1 MPAYYFWGDDDF
13 ALQKA
18 VQTLRQRTLN
28 EAWASFNYDVV
39 PAEAANGP
47 SQALN
52 QAMTPPFGE
61 GQRLVWLMNTNLG
74 QRCPDPVLAEFERTL
89 PQLPDTSVLLLTST
103 AKPDGR
109 AKFTK
114 FFKTWGEVR
123 EFATIPPWKTDQIH
137 QQVAAVAKERG
148 MNLESGT
155 LDLLTEA
162 VGNDTRQLHLELEKL
177 ALYWGANPQPI
188 PPAVAAE
195 LVTVST
201 QTSLKLAQVLKQGDT
216 PTALGLVNDL
226 LDRNEPALRIVATLV
241 SQFRLWLWLKA
252 LVGVA
257 SDAEVAAAAEI
268 ANPKRI
274 YFLKQEV
281 RSLSLTQLQ
290 RSLPLLLELE
300 SDLKQGRDERATL
313 HTKVIELCR
322 LFRPGSA

>member
-39 PAEAANGP
+39 PAEVSSGP

-61 GQRLVWLMNTNLG
+61 GQRLVWLANTSLG
-74 QRCPDPVLAEFERTL
+74 QRCPEPVLAEFERTL
-89 PQLPDTSVLLLTST
+89 PQLPDTSVLLLTSA

-114 FFKTWGEVR
+114 LFKTWGEVR

-148 MNLESGT
+148 MNLEPGT

-201 QTSLKLAQVLKQGDT
+201 QTSLKLAHALKQGDT
-216 PTALGLVNDL
+216 PTALALVSDL

-281 RSLSLTQLQ
+281 RSLSLPQLQ

-313 HTKVIELCR
+313 QTKVIELCR
-322 LFRPGSA
+322 VFQPGGA